1 MAGWQQSLL
10 QVANDKGVR
19 FNKQSPYFKYIGS
32 SRNDV
37 YNWKRNDVF
46 NCKALL
52 QLIIACVLNNLTAFP
67 ENMKKDVFRRR
78 QGCSRVNMKWQ
89 VWIISGSNFLAELVL
104 NRQCNCR
111 SHASLNLEILKEN
124 KWKRR
129 VFFWKLGA
137 SVPEFVFFF
146 KLIIIF
152 FGDLFTYD
160 RYWINTMSPWIT
172 CISFFVYRWKCLE
185 WTVF

>member
-137 SVPEFVFFF
+137 SVPEFCFFSN
-146 KLIIIF
+146 
-152 FGDLFTYD
+152 
-160 RYWINTMSPWIT
+160 W
-172 CISFFVYRWKCLE
+172 
-185 WTVF
+185 

>member
-1 MAGWQQSLL
+1 M
-10 QVANDKGVR
+10 
-19 FNKQSPYFKYIGS
+19 
-32 SRNDV
+32 
-37 YNWKRNDVF
+37 F

-67 ENMKKDVFRRR
+67 ENMCICAEEGW

-124 KWKRR
+124 TCKWKRR

-137 SVPEFVFFF
+137 SVPELFFF
-146 KLIIIF
+146 QTDNYF
-152 FGDLFTYD
+152 FYCDLFTYD

-172 CISFFVYRWKCLE
+172 CISFFVLSVKMSRMNSVL
-185 WTVF
+185 TISI

>member
-1 MAGWQQSLL
+1 MFYLKSIFIPVLLCTWLTYPMAGWQQSLL

-67 ENMKKDVFRRR
+67 ENMCICTEGWF
-78 QGCSRVNMKWQ
+78 
-89 VWIISGSNFLAELVL
+89 SGGGKGALKLTWNDKFGSLVEAIF
-104 NRQCNCR
+104 Q
-111 SHASLNLEILKEN
+111 LNL
-124 KWKRR
+124 
-129 VFFWKLGA
+129 FWTDNA
-137 SVPEFVFFF
+137 IADPMPV
-146 KLIIIF
+146 
-152 FGDLFTYD
+152 
-160 RYWINTMSPWIT
+160 
-172 CISFFVYRWKCLE
+172 
-185 WTVF
+185 